1 VIDIATATEDTEISG
16 TDGAD
21 EFRYEFADSGSSAT
35 SSEGNFKITITDFDT
50 SEDKIVLVNVGGE
63 NLTVDQFK
71 GLGGVEIS
79 GNSFDNQTRILFD
92 KDSSGG
98 SGELAINGIYDSD
111 LTSITIE
118 ILADTNLSASSS
130 GDIG

>member
-1 VIDIATATEDTEISG
+1 MLETSADIASASEDTTITA

-21 EFRYEFADSGSSAT
+21 EFRYEFSGST
-35 SSEGNFKITITDFDT
+35 SSEGNFIITIDGFDST
-50 SEDKIVLVNVGGE
+50 NDKIVLVNVGGSD
-63 NLTVDQFK
+63 LTTDDFK
-71 GLGGVEIS
+71 ALSGVEVS

-111 LTSITIE
+111 LTTITIE
-118 ILADTNLSASSS
+118 ILSDTNLSASTS
-130 GDIG
+130 GDFG

>member
-1 VIDIATATEDTEISG
+1 MSIRPFRDIIRRKTKVVKVG
-16 TDGAD
+16 
-21 EFRYEFADSGSSAT
+21 
-35 SSEGNFKITITDFDT
+35 K
-50 SEDKIVLVNVGGE
+50 VNVGGE

-98 SGELAINGIYDSD
+98 SGELAINGIYDKD
-111 LTSITIE
+111 LTTITIE
-118 ILADTNLSASSS
+118 ILADTNLTASSS